1 MPAGR
6 AAVRCSR
13 RCIVPSRAGCPR
25 PPARAGVRR
34 RPARAMG
41 PGGMYFRRVVTVPLS
56 ALPAV
61 QEGLEQVDAEVHRL
75 AAGSAVAGMDAAV
88 RQLLATG
95 GKRLRSVLL
104 LLIHRTFGGV
114 PDGTEITAAAA
125 VEMVHAGS
133 LAHDDLMDAATE
145 RRGVRTVNADYGT
158 SMAVMVGDRLLA
170 RAGQAA
176 LSVSPAVADELIEA
190 LAELIE
196 GQTLEMTDAFDL
208 SRPESRALRSISLKT
223 GALFRAGCAIGALT
237 AGVQG
242 EQLEQARRYGD
253 RFGLAFQVL
262 DDLLD
267 LVSTTELLGKPVGN
281 DLRQGTYTVPLL
293 RALGR
298 PELAWIR
305 DVLAGDGRDLS
316 EAQLEKVLAGLK
328 QDGFIDD
335 TLDYVRALA
344 EEAAQVWEPG
354 AAGPDTTVLRQ
365 LPLEYVSW

>member
-95 GKRLRSVLL
+95 GKRVRSVLL
-104 LLIHRTFGGV
+104 LITHRTFGGG
-114 PDGTEITAAAA
+114 PSGAEITAAAA

-176 LSVSPAVADELIEA
+176 LSVSPQVAGELIQS
-190 LAELIE
+190 LVELIE
-196 GQTLEMTDAFDL
+196 GQVMEMTDAYDL
-208 SRPESRALRSISLKT
+208 GRTEERAMRSISLKT
-223 GALFRAGCAIGALT
+223 GTLFRSSCVLGGLT
-237 AGVQG
+237 AGVDG
-242 EQLEQARRYGD
+242 EELDRLRRYGD
-253 RFGLAFQVL
+253 RFGASFQVL

-267 LVSTTELLGKPVGN
+267 L
-281 DLRQGTYTVPLL
+281 
-293 RALGR
+293 A
-298 PELAWIR
+298 
-305 DVLAGDGRDLS
+305 
-316 EAQLEKVLAGLK
+316 
-328 QDGFIDD
+328 
-335 TLDYVRALA
+335 
-344 EEAAQVWEPG
+344 
-354 AAGPDTTVLRQ
+354 
-365 LPLEYVSW
+365 

>member
-1 MPAGR
+1 MT
-6 AAVRCSR
+6 
-13 RCIVPSRAGCPR
+13 I
-25 PPARAGVRR
+25 
-34 RPARAMG
+34 
-41 PGGMYFRRVVTVPLS
+41 PLS
-56 ALPAV
+56 ALPSV
-61 QEGLEQVDAEVHRL
+61 RERLEAVDAEVHRL
-75 AAGSAVAGMDAAV
+75 AAGSVVPGMDTAT
-88 RQLLATG
+88 RHLLATG
-95 GKRLRSVLL
+95 GKRMRSVLL
-104 LLIHRTFGGV
+104 LLVHRTFGGTA
-114 PDGTEITAAAA
+114 GGGEITGAAA
-125 VEMVHAGS
+125 VELVHVGS
-133 LAHDDLMDAATE
+133 LAHDDLMDDATE
-145 RRGVRTVNADYGT
+145 RRGVPTVNATWGT
-158 SMAVMVGDRLLA
+158 SMAVMTGDRLLA

-176 LSVSPAVADELIEA
+176 LSVSPQVADELIQA
-190 LAELIE
+190 LVELIE
-196 GQTLEMTDAFDL
+196 GQTLEMTDAYDL
-208 SRPESRALRSISLKT
+208 DRTPERALRSISLKT
-223 GALFRAGCAIGALT
+223 GALFRAGCVIGALC

-242 EQLEQARRYGD
+242 EQLERVRRYGD

-293 RALGR
+293 RALSR

-365 LPLEYVSW
+365 LPLEYVSWAENLISR

>member
-1 MPAGR
+1 
-6 AAVRCSR
+6 
-13 RCIVPSRAGCPR
+13 
-25 PPARAGVRR
+25 
-34 RPARAMG
+34 
-41 PGGMYFRRVVTVPLS
+41 VTIPLS
-56 ALPAV
+56 ALSSV
-61 QEGLEQVDAEVHRL
+61 RERLEAVDAEVHRL
-75 AAGSAVAGMDAAV
+75 AAGSVVPGMDTAT
-88 RQLLATG
+88 RHLLATG
-95 GKRLRSVLL
+95 GKRMRSVLL
-104 LLIHRTFGGV
+104 LLVHRTFGGTA
-114 PDGTEITAAAA
+114 GGGEITGAAA
-125 VEMVHAGS
+125 VELVHVGS
-133 LAHDDLMDAATE
+133 LAHDDLMDDATE
-145 RRGVRTVNADYGT
+145 RRGVPTVNATWGT
-158 SMAVMVGDRLLA
+158 SMAVMTGDRLLA

-176 LSVSPAVADELIEA
+176 LSVSPQVADELIQA
-190 LAELIE
+190 LVELIE

-208 SRPESRALRSISLKT
+208 SRPPERALRSISLKT
-223 GALFRAGCAIGALT
+223 GALFRAGCVIGALC

-242 EQLEQARRYGD
+242 EQLERVRRYGD

-316 EAQLEKVLAGLK
+316 EAQLEKVLTGLK

-344 EEAAQVWEPG
+344 EEASQVWEPG

-365 LPLEYVSW
+365 LPLEYVSWAENLISR

>member
-1 MPAGR
+1 M
-6 AAVRCSR
+6 
-13 RCIVPSRAGCPR
+13 
-25 PPARAGVRR
+25 
-34 RPARAMG
+34 
-41 PGGMYFRRVVTVPLS
+41 VTAPLS

-61 QEGLEQVDAEVHRL
+61 QDRLELVDAEVHRL

-95 GKRLRSVLL
+95 GKRMRSVLL
-104 LLIHRTFGGV
+104 LITHRTFGGG
-114 PDGTEITAAAA
+114 PSGAEITAAAA

-176 LSVSPAVADELIEA
+176 LSVSPQVAGELIQS
-190 LAELIE
+190 LVELIE
-196 GQTLEMTDAFDL
+196 GQVMEMTDAYDL
-208 SRPESRALRSISLKT
+208 GRTEERAMRSISLKT
-223 GALFRAGCAIGALT
+223 GTLFRSGCVLGGLT
-237 AGVQG
+237 AGVDG
-242 EQLEQARRYGD
+242 EDLDRARRYGD
-253 RFGLAFQVL
+253 RFGAAFQVL

-293 RALGR
+293 RALRR

-305 DVLAGDGRDLS
+305 DVLAGGGREPADG
-316 EAQLEKVLAGLK
+316 QVEKVLAALK
-328 QDGFIDD
+328 QDAFIDE
-335 TLDYVRALA
+335 TLDHVRELA
-344 EEAAQVWEPG
+344 GQAAAVWDEPG
-354 AAGPDTTVLRQ
+354 ATDRDYSVLRK
-365 LPLEYVSW
+365 LPLEYVSWAETLISR